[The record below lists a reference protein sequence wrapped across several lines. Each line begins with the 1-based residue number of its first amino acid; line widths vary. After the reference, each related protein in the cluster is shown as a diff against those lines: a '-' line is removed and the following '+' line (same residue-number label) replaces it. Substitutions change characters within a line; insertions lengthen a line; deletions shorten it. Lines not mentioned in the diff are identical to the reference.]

1 MKICVCLCVYSLPS
15 FVFDSEIHVSSINF
29 INGKRFFCIY
39 HIPNSFPKL
48 KSVPVCLECCYLKYC
63 ILSKSFCLKYG
74 ITLTL
79 IHISAI
85 LFQKLVID
93 LKKKLFLIWGLWKN
107 TAMYI
112 CHSLQVYCSFIK
124 NITLIICLGLCVGSS
139 EFSSDRYL
147 SVWNKPESIHMFR
160 VREILEDR

>member
-1 MKICVCLCVYSLPS
+1 MACLPPTHSCLFDAKSSSHQQAKVSGTVTITTAERSNQKIQKMKICVCLCVYSLPS

-93 LKKKLFLIWGLWKN
+93 LKKN
-107 TAMYI
+107 
-112 CHSLQVYCSFIK
+112 CS
-124 NITLIICLGLCVGSS
+124 
-139 EFSSDRYL
+139 
-147 SVWNKPESIHMFR
+147 
-160 VREILEDR
+160 

>member
-1 MKICVCLCVYSLPS
+1 MKICVCLCVCSLPS

-79 IHISAI
+79 THISAV

-93 LKKKLFLIWGLWKN
+93 LKKIVPDLRFMEKYCYVHLSFVASI
-107 TAMYI
+107 
-112 CHSLQVYCSFIK
+112 LQFHQEHYVD
-124 NITLIICLGLCVGSS
+124 NLLRTLCW
-139 EFSSDRYL
+139 F
-147 SVWNKPESIHMFR
+147 F
-160 VREILEDR
+160 